1 MVSANA
7 FYNIDNE
14 ETREQLQTEGMII
27 KVGHEAH
34 IQVETNPSTG
44 FEWMIDEKACDG
56 EVLDISTDMGPTK
69 ANASGPGNRQHMTG
83 LPMVEYFT
91 LVGQSQGSCTFRIIY
106 ARSWEFSFEDETQ
119 GRYVRKVEIPVT
131 VIDNNE

>member
-27 KVGHEAH
+27 KVGHEAN

-44 FEWMIDEKACDG
+44 FGWMIDERACDG
-56 EVLDISTDMGPTK
+56 EVLDISTHEGPK
-69 ANASGPGNRQHMTG
+69 RGNEG
-83 LPMVEYFT
+83 
-91 LVGQSQGSCTFRIIY
+91 
-106 ARSWEFSFEDETQ
+106 A
-119 GRYVRKVEIPVT
+119 
-131 VIDNNE
+131 

>member
-1 MVSANA
+1 MVSSNA
-7 FYNIDNE
+7 FYDLDNE

-56 EVLDISTDMGPTK
+56 EVLDISTHEGPPR
-69 ANASGPGNRQHMTG
+69 NSGYSERERQHMVG
-83 LPMVEYFT
+83 LPMMEYFT
-91 LVGQSQGSCTFRIIY
+91 LVGQSQGSCKFRILY
-106 ARSWEFSFEDETQ
+106 ARSWEFSFEDESN
-119 GRYVRKVEIPVT
+119 GRYVRKVEIPIT